1 SLTFKEQSRWNLQPA
16 HFKTIERRV
25 AECSDCQQYR
35 GNPPKAPPRVWNWTP
50 RPWSRIHIDFAG
62 PFRGKTYLLI
72 VDSHSKWLDV
82 EQVASTE
89 SKEVI
94 RHLARLFATHGLP
107 DTLASDNGTAF
118 DPAYHASS
126 NGLVERVVQTT
137 KQALRAMASDKWGIT
152 LSRFLFNYR
161 LTPHSATGLSPAE
174 ILLRRRPK
182 SLLDKLHP
190 DLLAVK
196 EKTQE
201 EDAINLGTKDSRRM
215 RPFQVGDRRRQD
227 LLAVKE
233 KTQQEDAI
241 NLGTKDSR
249 RMRPFQVGDRVWARD
264 FHPHAATKW
273 LPGVVQEVIT
283 PRSFWL
289 ELPQTETRVRRSID
303 HICNRGSGGSP
314 VIPEFERSIP
324 SSTGTYTPVTTEA
337 LEENQSEL
345 HEPATE
351 APDQEIPTMPAEQTP
366 APQRPVAT
374 TYRETDKTNTTPNQR
389 PMRRTQ
395 RPRYLNDY
403 VT

>member
-1 SLTFKEQSRWNLQPA
+1 
-16 HFKTIERRV
+16 
-25 AECSDCQQYR
+25 
-35 GNPPKAPPRVWNWTP
+35 
-50 RPWSRIHIDFAG
+50 
-62 PFRGKTYLLI
+62 
-72 VDSHSKWLDV
+72 
-82 EQVASTE
+82 
-89 SKEVI
+89 
-94 RHLARLFATHGLP
+94 
-107 DTLASDNGTAF
+107 
-118 DPAYHASS
+118 
-126 NGLVERVVQTT
+126 
-137 KQALRAMASDKWGIT
+137 MASDKWGIT

-201 EDAINLGTKDSRRM
+201 
-215 RPFQVGDRRRQD
+215 
-227 LLAVKE
+227 
-233 KTQQEDAI
+233 EDAI